1 MKKII
6 LILTCILFLTSC
18 SSKEIKGYTDLLRS
32 PQKVSNEKFEKLIS
46 AIETQNEN
54 ELRNL
59 FSKTVVDESENFSE
73 SASAL
78 FDFYRGEMK
87 TYKYW
92 SATASSRKKR
102 TGERWRT
109 VDASYDVETTE
120 GAFCFAFKTVT
131 IDNTNSDNLG
141 ISSLYIIDYENSDKG
156 FAYWGDGEWTP
167 GINIVTEKQGD

>member
-6 LILTCILFLTSC
+6 LILTCVLFLTSC
-18 SSKEIKGYTDLLRS
+18 SSKEIKGYTNLFR
-32 PQKVSNEKFEKLIS
+32 SNEEITNEYFEKLIN
-46 AIETQNEN
+46 AIESQNEN

-87 TYKYW
+87 TYKCW
-92 SATASSRKKR
+92 ASNANSRKKR
-102 TGERWRT
+102 TGEKT
-109 VDASYDVETTE
+109 SALISSYDVETTE
-120 GAFCFAFKTVT
+120 GAFCFAFNTVE